1 MFTIFLHGLGI
12 ITCSGSMKILLFL
25 SYQLLLTK
33 RERLGNHNIYTQ
45 DVVSKPTI
53 NH

>member
-25 SYQLLLTK
+25 SYQLLLQM
-33 RERLGNHNIYTQ
+33 RNIGKSQYLHTGCGVQ
-45 DVVSKPTI
+45 AYY
-53 NH
+53 